1 MRFNIIKYILWI
13 FFIKKLGFI
22 SAKNDNDLKNEI
34 LILVVFDDV
43 IFINI
48 YIIIFYIFLS
58 FYKKKFEMKL

>member
-43 IFINI
+43 IFI
-48 YIIIFYIFLS
+48 IISHNFYIFLH